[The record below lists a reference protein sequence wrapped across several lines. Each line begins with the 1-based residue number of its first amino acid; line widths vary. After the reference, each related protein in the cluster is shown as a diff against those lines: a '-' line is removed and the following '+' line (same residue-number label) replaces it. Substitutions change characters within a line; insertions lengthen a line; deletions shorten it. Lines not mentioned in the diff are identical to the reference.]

1 MEKKNHD
8 KTPKNPKD
16 KPKPKSKQNI
26 ILKNK
31 FFYIYRN
38 NTK

>member
-1 MEKKNHD
+1 MEKKNQD
-8 KTPKNPKD
+8 KTPKNKKD
-16 KPKPKSKQNI
+16 KTKPKSKQNI